1 MWWGGLLIA
10 FGVLLFAAILLVIGC
25 WFLKGKIIRER
36 FFSST
41 SYMSS
46 SSSSGSFNGGLT
58 HKHKPIDQFSVLA
71 STFPQG
77 DAFTSVTNMTPRSS
91 FDNRLITG
99 NLDIGQQIF
108 GQTPRPSN
116 SKTPSLAQFYPGIPI
131 ESIVPNPVFVNKP
144 VVAVTDDNNKIL
156 NNERLITSIYVTN
169 SNPVQQNEY
178 KN

>member
-1 MWWGGLLIA
+1 LWWGGLLIA
-10 FGVLLFAAILLVIGC
+10 FGVLLLTAILLVIGC

-41 SYMSS
+41 SLSS

-108 GQTPRPSN
+108 GQIPRPSN

-144 VVAVTDDNNKIL
+144 VVAVNDDNNKIL